1 MTAVTVPRRS
11 SGRLGRIGR
20 TTAWAPSVQR
30 LIALILLAGLLALR
44 YFDPA
49 PVERLRLAQFDLFQ
63 RNSDRELA
71 ADAPVVIVDIDDES
85 LQARGQWP
93 WPRTDMAQLVAN
105 LVNAGAVVVGFDIVF
120 AEPDRL
126 SPDRFAA
133 STYGLPDDLRQAL
146 SALGSNDDLFAGIL
160 AQTPVVLG
168 HALSPEAAQGEPP
181 PRKATIVEFNGDPRP
196 QLFSSPSAVRNVAV
210 LEDAAAGLGMFV
222 LAEDLDTLV
231 RRVPGLVRVGDQ
243 IYPTLTLEMLRIA
256 AGEENILVDRNPD
269 ANSITSIKTAGIEV
283 PTDENGNIWIRFAR
297 SDPDLFV
304 SASDVL
310 DGTFDPGRFANRFVL
325 VGASATALGDILATP
340 VSGRVAG
347 VEIHAQ
353 LLENLLTGQPLRR
366 PHEATLWELVVTGL
380 FGLAMIILVPS
391 IGARWSVPVYLAIAT
406 ALFFGSWY
414 LFADHL
420 LLVDATFPVLGV
432 LPVFIAL
439 VYANYARVEAQK
451 AAVEAQRRQIRSAFV
466 HYLSPTLVEEL
477 ATDPERLRLGGETKE
492 MTMLFSDVHGFT
504 ALSEIYKYRPQDLT
518 RMINELLSPLADT
531 ILEHLGTID
540 KYMGD
545 AIMAFW
551 NAPVD
556 FPDHPLRAC
565 RAALAMQQSMRDAN
579 ERNRLA
585 FETSRSAETGD
596 RSFIELKVGIGINT
610 GTVVVGNMGTRQ
622 RFDYSVLGDAVNL
635 ASRLEGQTR
644 SYGVDTIVGPGTA
657 AYVVDRLALL
667 EVDLVAVKGKSE
679 AERIYALLGDE
690 AVRADPAFRTLH
702 DAHEAMIA
710 AYRRQDWD
718 EAERLI
724 ADCRRHHGLGLETL
738 YLIYSRRIEGYRR
751 RPPAPGWT
759 GAHVS
764 ESKK

>member
-1 MTAVTVPRRS
+1 MT
-11 SGRLGRIGR
+11 
-20 TTAWAPSVQR
+20 APSVRGHRSGRMGHFTASSPSVHR
-30 LIALILLAGLLALR
+30 LIALILLAGLLLLR
-44 YFDPA
+44 YVDPP
-49 PVERLRLAQFDLFQ
+49 PVERLRLALFDLFQ
-63 RNSDRELA
+63 WNSARELA
-71 ADAPVVIVDIDDES
+71 ADAPVVVVDIDDDS
-85 LQARGQWP
+85 LRTHGQWP
-93 WPRTDMAQLVAN
+93 WPRTDMAQLVVN

-133 STYGLPDDLRQAL
+133 TTYGLPDELKQAL
-146 SALGSNDDLFAGIL
+146 SALASNDDLFAGIL
-160 AQTPVVLG
+160 EQTRVVLG
-168 HALSPEAAQGEPP
+168 QALTPEATQGEPP
-181 PRKATIVEFNGDPRP
+181 PRKATIVPLNGDPRP
-196 QLFSSPSAVRNVAV
+196 LLWSYPSAVRNVEV

-222 LAEDLDTLV
+222 LVPDQDTLV

-243 IYPTLTLEMLRIA
+243 IYPALALEMLRVA
-256 AGEENILVDRNPD
+256 AGEENILVERDPD
-269 ANSITSIKTAGIEV
+269 AGVITEIKVAGVEV
-283 PTDENGNIWIRFAR
+283 PTDENGNIWVRFAR
-297 SDPDLFV
+297 TNPDLYV
-304 SASDVL
+304 PASDVL
-310 DGTFDPGRFANRFVL
+310 DGTFDPARFSDRFVL
-325 VGASATALGDILATP
+325 IGATATALGDIRATP
-340 VSGRVAG
+340 LSGRVAG

-353 LLENLLTGQPLRR
+353 LLENLLSGHPLRR
-366 PHEATLWELVVTGL
+366 PYEAKFWEMLATGM
-380 FGLAMIILVPS
+380 FGLALIILVPS
-391 IGARWSVPVYLAIAT
+391 IGARWSVPVYLTIAT
-406 ALFFGSWY
+406 ALFLGSWY
-414 LFADHL
+414 LFTDHL

-451 AAVEAQRRQIRSAFV
+451 AAVEAQRRRIRSAFV

-518 RMINELLSPLADT
+518 RMINELLSPLADA

-579 ERNRLA
+579 DRHRQD
-585 FETSRSAETGD
+585 FEASRSAETGD

-644 SYGVDTIVGPGTA
+644 SYGVDTIVGPATA
-657 AYVVDRLALL
+657 AQVMDRLALIEL
-667 EVDLVAVKGKSE
+667 DLVAVVGKSE

-690 AVRADPAFRTLH
+690 TVRADPAFRALH
-702 DAHEAMIA
+702 DAHQAMIT
-710 AYRRQDWD
+710 AYRQQDWD
-718 EAERLI
+718 EAERLM
-724 ADCRRHHGLGLETL
+724 ADCRRHDEVGLEAL
-738 YLIYSRRIEGYRR
+738 YLIYAQRIENYRR
-751 RPPAPGWT
+751 RPPEPGWT
-759 GAHVS
+759 GVHVS
-764 ESKK
+764 ESK